1 MNRLTKIAVLE
12 AAFNHHNWV
21 ELKGRFGNTARV
33 LVHQSVRVDYVPD
46 CLEFWTAAEM
56 TASPEELRAV
66 FYGIGELDALESVEL
81 MDSVYPQADFRP
93 AFDRLFGTSERSHL
107 RLS

>member
-1 MNRLTKIAVLE
+1 M
-12 AAFNHHNWV
+12 
-21 ELKGRFGNTARV
+21 
-33 LVHQSVRVDYVPD
+33 PD

-81 MDSVYPQADFRP
+81 MDSVYPQADFRA